1 MSPRTGRPKKETTM
15 DSRFQFRVDAEFM
28 KKLDFCVEKTGKS
41 RSEIVREGV
50 DTVFL
55 RLKEKG

>member
-1 MSPRTGRPKKETTM
+1 M
-15 DSRFQFRVDAEFM
+15 DSRFQFRADAEFM

-50 DTVFL
+50 DAVFL